1 MIPSTD
7 MRVNFVICL
16 SLTVMMCSC
25 GETTTPEV
33 EEKNLD
39 EILNEVYNESNLP
52 SQEFSLIGSQGT
64 IIEGKDGTKVKI
76 DKNTFVDKN
85 GNLISGEI
93 TLELKEVLDP
103 IDMIMG
109 NLTTISDGKTLET
122 GGMIYLNA
130 TSSSEQ
136 LSLASGKSIL
146 ISMPS
151 DSLLSDMSL
160 FEGVKDSA
168 GVVNWVDPVP
178 LGIPE
183 AENDSAMVDIDEF
196 EKTHNIKYSVEPFGN
211 NEIDYPQNIKDE
223 VGRIAWAGTGLKIS
237 RDSTFEFS
245 GHVIHFY
252 KQNELTRWNQVF
264 KVEKGNNSFVTDQ
277 NVSYIF
283 KLKKLGWA
291 NIDRL
296 LDDPRTEDV
305 ELITEVSN
313 HEDFNFVYTTLITQ
327 KMFLPGYQKKDDSYS
342 FTHGDSESTKLPI
355 GEKATI
361 IATARKN
368 NKTYFA
374 FKTIVIKEK
383 QELVL
388 KLSVS
393 NKMKIER
400 ALEKEI

>member
-1 MIPSTD
+1 
-7 MRVNFVICL
+7 
-16 SLTVMMCSC
+16 MMCSC